1 MVTKQ
6 DVFELLKR
14 FNIKPNDT
22 VVVHSALRSVG
33 EIEGGADGLIDAFI
47 EYLNEGVLV
56 IPTHT
61 WAGIAE
67 RLYYDV
73 NSTPTCLGALSKVA
87 IERKDGVRSLHP
99 THSVKAFGK
108 KAYKLIK
115 GEEKC
120 ASPTPKNSW
129 IAKLCKKNAYIL
141 LLGVN
146 QTSNTFLHAVE
157 DRLSV
162 PDRMV
167 EDRLII
173 TIKDYEGKELKSP
186 TFNGFGCKNIPE
198 DCSEFF
204 ENYQKPLEY
213 LGAVKSDK
221 IGNAE
226 VRCCNTKKTYKVLK
240 KLWKKAEYDLCT
252 PSVEIPER
260 YYK

>member
-1 MVTKQ
+1 MVDKQ
-6 DVFELLKR
+6 DVFELLKN
-14 FNIKPNDT
+14 FNIKPSDI

-33 EIEGGADGLIDAFI
+33 EIEGGADGLIDAFT
-47 EYLNEGVLV
+47 EYLKDGVLV

-61 WAGIAE
+61 WAGVAE

-73 NSTPTCLGALSKVA
+73 KSTPTCLGALSKVA
-87 IERKDGVRSLHP
+87 LERKDGVRSLHP

-120 ASPTPKNSW
+120 ASPTPRNSW
-129 IAKLCKKNAYIL
+129 ISGLCKKNAYVL

-157 DRLSV
+157 DRLKV

-167 EDRLII
+167 KDGLII
-173 TIKDYEGKELKSP
+173 TIKDYDGKEIKSP
-186 TFNGFGCKNIPE
+186 VFDGFGCKNIPE

-204 ENYQKPLEY
+204 ENYNKPMVE
-213 LGAVKSDK
+213 LGAVQFGKL
-221 IGNAE
+221 GNAE
-226 VRCCNTKKTYKVLK
+226 VRCCNTKKTFKALK
-240 KLWKKAEYDLCT
+240 KAWKNAEYDLCT
-252 PSVEIPER
+252 PNTEIPEK